1 MIWHLRSFSLALRDD
16 EFELLRGLHIT
27 LKCLL
32 FYDRCSFSFL
42 VFVGAFYTGVP
53 VQAVALKYPN
63 RLVSEAQLTDQS
75 VQILMCYNTREIIL
89 TTE

>member
-1 MIWHLRSFSLALRDD
+1 MTGVHFLS
-16 EFELLRGLHIT
+16 
-27 LKCLL
+27 
-32 FYDRCSFSFL
+32 L

-63 RLVSEAQLTDQS
+63 RPVSEAQLTDQS

-89 TTE
+89 TRVTKSF

>member
-1 MIWHLRSFSLALRDD
+1 MIWHLGSFSLALRDD
-16 EFELLRGLHIT
+16 EFKLLRGLHIT

-32 FYDRCSFSFL
+32 FYDRCSFSFS

-63 RLVSEAQLTDQS
+63 RLVSVRHSLLTNQLKYR
-75 VQILMCYNTREIIL
+75 CAIIL
-89 TTE
+89 EK

>member
-1 MIWHLRSFSLALRDD
+1 MIWHLGSFSLALRDD
-16 EFELLRGLHIT
+16 EFKLLRGLHIT

-32 FYDRCSFSFL
+32 FYDRCSFSFS
-42 VFVGAFYTGVP
+42 VFVGAFYTSVP